1 MPQNVACGMDMRLSS
16 FSSFAIS
23 SPPFRSNASVILLQV
38 LSPSCAI
45 SSFALSENNVWE
57 CLRNSS
63 TAMMKVSTDFRNA
76 TVSSSVLPF
85 NSCNASKFSSST
97 TCSASCCLAVSMLRS
112 TLSISS
118 EKSNLSFLIV
128 LISYVT
134 VRIPISVSCPC
145 SVPPCVRTASPIHG
159 RPLSG
164 PTGFH
169 RCFLHR
175 PMTVQ
180 RECPPDRR
188 TKPPPCP

>member
-1 MPQNVACGMDMRLSS
+1 MQQNVACGMVFTLAA

-23 SPPFRSNASVILLQV
+23 SLPFRSNTSVILLQA
-38 LSPSCAI
+38 LSHSCAI
-45 SSFALSENNVWE
+45 SSFALSENSAWE

-63 TAMMKVSTDFRNA
+63 IAMLKVSTDFRNA
-76 TVSSSVLPF
+76 TVSFSVLPF
-85 NSCNASKFSSST
+85 NLCNASKFSSNAP
-97 TCSASCCLAVSMLRS
+97 CSASCRLAVSMLRS

-128 LISYVT
+128 LIPYVT
-134 VRIPISVSCPC
+134 VCIPISFSCPC

-159 RPLSG
+159 NPHPLSV
-164 PTGFH
+164 PTGSR

-180 RECPPDRR
+180 RECPPG
-188 TKPPPCP
+188 